1 MLKAAAKQ
9 PPLTFRT
16 LHLPRPLA
24 EESVG
29 AALGRIAAEPG
40 LSPVVL
46 EVRADAAGVRHVI
59 GSRASDLPRLRRLL
73 GDLLP
78 GAVLVA
84 AKAGEPALRPEM
96 VASARL
102 RLRPSGVP
110 LRSDMAEATTR
121 ALLSAVAR
129 RLGSGEA
136 IALQVVLGPRRSP
149 QLVPREVPDPQ
160 TSVWQLLTKGVRPA
174 DAELRSRI
182 KERLGQVGLSA
193 TIRLGAA
200 SPSPERRR
208 HFVMSLLGALTT
220 AQGPGVRLE
229 LVREPASRLN
239 EARTPRLWP
248 LSLGV
253 SELVGLL
260 AWPLGDGELPGLPP
274 LHPKPLRASS
284 RVHSGEQVFAQ
295 SAAPG
300 DERLLGISAQDQTF
314 HTIAYGPS
322 GSGKSNALLH
332 LALADAEAGRPV
344 VLLDP
349 KRQLIDD
356 FLARLPEHRLSDVVE
371 LNAAD
376 AAPVGF
382 NPLDVSGRDPDVVV
396 DGILAVFQAVFADGW
411 GPRTADIFSAGL
423 RTLARASQPEAP
435 ATLVDLLRLFTDA
448 AFRRSYVGRVQG
460 DVALAGFWAW
470 YEEQSPAGQAAAIAP
485 PLNKLRQF
493 LLRPALIQMLD
504 YRGGTDPHVSHV
516 DAVRGSDEEHSKAY
530 TEVRRTSTGDGD
542 DALRHE
548 PSRRLAAPDGRTA
561 VRKVGGFRLRDVF
574 KGNKIVLVP
583 LNEALIGP
591 GTASLLGSL
600 IIAEIWQATQER
612 ANDVSASMRPG
623 VVYIDE
629 APRFLHLP
637 VGLADALAVSRSLG
651 VGWFLASQFR
661 EQFPP
666 SLRSAV
672 DINARSK
679 IQFATEY
686 GDAQAAAQLAPA
698 LSVEDFIALPRFHA
712 YANLVADGAPSGWAL
727 VKTLPPTPPRHDPV
741 AMRARVRT
749 NFAPPPAEEPA
760 AEVPTPPEPEAAA
773 NDAHQEEPQGE
784 RIGRKRRRRG
794 RR

>member
-1 MLKAAAKQ
+1 MLSAAAKR
-9 PPLTFRT
+9 PSLTFKA
-16 LHLPRPLA
+16 LHLPRPLDVA
-24 EESVG
+24 TVG
-29 AALGRIAAEPG
+29 TLLERVAAEPG

-46 EVRADAAGVRHVI
+46 EARADAAGVRHVI
-59 GSRASDLPRLRRLL
+59 GGRASDLPRLRQLFE
-73 GDLLP
+73 DLLP
-78 GAVLVA
+78 GAALVA
-84 AKAGEPALRPEM
+84 PKAGGSPLRPEM
-96 VASARL
+96 VAAARL
-102 RLRPSGVP
+102 RLRPSGIP
-110 LRSDMAEATTR
+110 LRSDAAEATTR
-121 ALLSAVAR
+121 ALLSALAV
-129 RLGSGEA
+129 RLGSDEA
-136 IALQVVLGPRRSP
+136 IAVQVVIGPRRSP
-149 QLVPREVPDPQ
+149 RLVPSDMPDPQ
-160 TSVWQLLTKGVRPA
+160 TSVWQLLTKGTRPA
-174 DAELRSRI
+174 DTELRSRL

-193 TIRLGAA
+193 TIRFGAT
-200 SPSPERRR
+200 SSSPERRR
-208 HFVMSLLGALTT
+208 FFILSVLGALTT

-239 EARTPRLWP
+239 QARTPRLWP

-260 AWPLGDGELPGLPP
+260 AWPLGEGELPGLPP
-274 LHPKPLRASS
+274 LHPKPLRAAAH
-284 RVHSGEQVFAQ
+284 VHSGSRVFAR

-300 DERLLGISAQDQTF
+300 DERVVGVSAQDQTF

-356 FLARLPEHRLSDVVE
+356 FLARLPEHRVGDVVE

-376 AAPVGF
+376 ASPVGF

-423 RTLARASQPEAP
+423 RTLARASRPEAP

-448 AFRRSYVGRVQG
+448 AFRRSYVGRLQG

-470 YEEQSPAGQAAAIAP
+470 YEDQSPASQAAAIAP

-504 YRGGTDPHVSHV
+504 QRA
-516 DAVRGSDEEHSKAY
+516 DA
-530 TEVRRTSTGDGD
+530 
-542 DALRHE
+542 
-548 PSRRLAAPDGRTA
+548 
-561 VRKVGGFRLRDVF
+561 FRLRDVF
-574 KGNKIVLVP
+574 KGNKVVLVP

-600 IIAEIWQATQER
+600 IIAEVWQATQER
-612 ANDVSASMRPG
+612 AGEADANTRPG

-629 APRFLHLP
+629 APRFLNLP
-637 VGLADALAVSRSLG
+637 VSLADALAVSRSLG

-666 SLRSAV
+666 TLKSAV

-686 GDAQAAAQLAPA
+686 DDAQAAAKLAPA
-698 LSVEDFIALPRFHA
+698 LSVEDFIALPRFTA

-727 VKTLPPTPPRHDPV
+727 VKTLPPTPTVHNPE
-741 AMRARVRT
+741 AMRARVRANYAVPT
-749 NFAPPPAEEPA
+749 EPPSAETPSPEESQEADGGAPPRA
-760 AEVPTPPEPEAAA
+760 A
-773 NDAHQEEPQGE
+773 HEEPQGE
-784 RIGRKRRRRG
+784 QIGRKRRRRG
-794 RR
+794 KR